1 MKFLVGA
8 VTCLL
13 DDKNHLIL
21 HPTHLG
27 LVKSQATFTF
37 VFDSIKQCLVASR
50 TTGTFTQEQYHE
62 AIAKCRMASE
72 PIFKYYRQLFAQKM
86 GKTLAAADEQ
96 QEQTS

>member
-13 DDKNHLIL
+13 DDKNNLIL

-37 VFDSIKQCLVASR
+37 VFDSNKQCLVASR
-50 TTGTFTQEQYHE
+50 TTGTFTEEQYHE
-62 AIAKCRMASE
+62 AIAKSRIASE
-72 PIFKYYRQLFAQKM
+72 RIFKYYRQLIAQKM
-86 GKTLAAADEQ
+86 GKTLATAEQ
-96 QEQTS
+96 EEQTS